1 MKRFF
6 RYVIGPALVISLTA
20 VAILVQQSIHADS
33 IAPYSTRALPQS
45 APNDVATDQSAA
57 ACHCVVMLPVQAEM
71 KPSRAVGVIVAFPSA
86 DDPRKVTLKWSAIG
100 ADNVEVRVGRP
111 DGDLFAY
118 SPAET
123 WETGE
128 WAADGLVFYLQ
139 DVTGGRPLLKE
150 NTIATLTIRR

>member
-6 RYVIGPALVISLTA
+6 WYVIGLALVISLT
-20 VAILVQQSIHADS
+20 VAALLVQQSIHADS
-33 IAPYSTRALPQS
+33 IAPYSTRALPPS
-45 APNDVATDQSAA
+45 VAYSDVTADQS
-57 ACHCVVMLPVQAEM
+57 ACHCVVMLPVQIEM